1 MLITRLRRSPT
12 VRYYFVNW
20 RQGLRVNSNAEKFC
34 KKSSPFAEDNLLIS
48 SISFIFSLFIV

>member
-1 MLITRLRRSPT
+1 MLITRMRRSPT

-20 RQGLRVNSNAEKFC
+20 RQWLRVSSIAGKFC
-34 KKSSPFAEDNLLIS
+34 KKSSPLAEDNLLIS